1 VSRRFLPVEPLRPGD
16 LIGVCAP
23 SGPVDAERLTAGVSA
38 LERLGFRVRV
48 PEGVLE
54 RTGFTAGHVLR
65 RKRELEELFG
75 DREVRAVFAARGGAG
90 AIELLPLLT
99 QRSLFLDDP
108 KPFVGYSD
116 VTFLHLLLG
125 RLGLVSFHGPMV
137 ARGLDKAFDE
147 GGLVHALCGGGELYS
162 APPGSLRPLRAGV
175 GEGTLLGG
183 CLSILASAAGTCWAL
198 KPDHATLLFV
208 EDVAEPPY
216 RIHRMLQ
223 QLRLSGAMDQVRGII
238 FGQMPDCR
246 DPGGLVSL
254 EDAIREALGGLD
266 VPVAIGLASGHT
278 TGDAVTLPLGC
289 EARLACDGTLAHFAL
304 LSHGVR

>member
-1 VSRRFLPVEPLRPGD
+1 MTSRLRPVAALRPGD

-23 SGPVDAERLTAGVSA
+23 SGPVDAQRLGAGVST

-48 PEGVLE
+48 PHGVLE
-54 RTGFTAGHVLR
+54 RTGFTAGSGLR
-65 RKRELEELFG
+65 RKQELEDLFRDG
-75 DREVRAVFAARGGAG
+75 EVRAVFAARGGAG

-99 QRSLFLDDP
+99 ERSLFLDDP

-125 RLGLVSFHGPMV
+125 SLGLVSFHGPMV
-137 ARGLDKAFDE
+137 ARGLDRTFDE
-147 GGLVHALCGGGELYS
+147 ECLLSALSGGGDPYA
-162 APPGSLRPLRAGV
+162 APPGALKPLRTGV
-175 GEGTLLGG
+175 GQGTLLGG

-198 KPDHATLLFV
+198 KPERSTLLFL

-216 RIHRMLQ
+216 RVHRMLQ
-223 QLRLSGAMDQVRGII
+223 QLRLSGAMEGVRGIV

-246 DPGGLVSL
+246 DPAGLVPL
-254 EDAIREALGGLD
+254 EDAIAEALAGLD
-266 VPVAIGLASGHT
+266 VPVAIGLPSGHT
-278 TGDAVTLPLGC
+278 TGAGVTLPLGC
-289 EARLACDGTLAHFAL
+289 EARLACDATLAHFAL